1 MQLKV
6 VILLIAIIL
15 MSSGASA
22 LKIDE
27 KIEVDG
33 GGYMHSQTNTEQ
45 SSDLIE
51 GHGAQNY
58 HRSLTSQLGLSSLT
72 SEYSLKSDNIRNN
85 YHRSFSI
92 NKTLTDNIYVADNLP
107 NSAYFPNHYQISMKS
122 PTGLRHTISVYGSAG
137 EGAGNLSSSSRI
149 AFDPAI
155 APPSSLQTSDFALST
170 SYAING
176 NGSLS
181 EAITDLS
188 ISQHPTNIAE
198 TSIVGNFAVNSR
210 LTNSL
215 TLPASEAQS
224 QLAKIDSVTPVSDMP
239 QQNKSSVTIADL
251 ETMLNRGLI
260 TQDDYLYKMEDLLT
274 TGRITADQ
282 YATSLESAFDSG
294 LITLSYADYS
304 ALLQKASSA
313 TLKDLNTLVNK
324 TLVTPEEYLITLKQ
338 MLDDNRI
345 NEVDY
350 LSAISATKAATK
362 ISEIQYPAYK
372 ITTLK
377 EMESKYAESQV
388 IDWTTYSS
396 RLNLMLSL
404 GLINQEDYADQIL
417 KSSNDTISTYWEMI
431 SNCLINKTDFID
443 NLKEMEVEGR
453 INNTRYNEEL
463 GKLRIFDKE
472 CP

>member
-6 VILLIAIIL
+6 VILIAIIL

-27 KIEVDG
+27 KIRVDG
-33 GGYMHSQTNTEQ
+33 GGYMHSQTNTAQ

-85 YHRSFSI
+85 YHCSFYI
-92 NKTLTDNIYVADNLP
+92 NKTLTDNIYAADNLP
-107 NSAYFPNHYQISMKS
+107 NSAYFPNRYQISMKS
-122 PTGLRHTISVYGSAG
+122 PTGLSHIISVYGSTG
-137 EGAGNLSSSSRI
+137 DGAGNLSSRSRI
-149 AFDPAI
+149 AFDPGI
-155 APPSSLQTSDFALST
+155 APPSSLQTSDYALST

-181 EAITDLS
+181 EAITDSS
-188 ISQHPTNIAE
+188 IGKHPTNIAE

-224 QLAKIDSVTPVSDMP
+224 QSAKIDSITPVSDMP

-251 ETMLNRGLI
+251 ETTLNRGLI
-260 TQDDYLYKMEDLLT
+260 TQDDYLNKMEDLHKT
-274 TGRITADQ
+274 RRITADQ
-282 YATSLESAFDSG
+282 YATSLKSAFDSG

-304 ALLQKASSA
+304 SLLQKASSGM
-313 TLKDLNTLVNK
+313 LNDLNALVNK
-324 TLVTPEEYLITLKQ
+324 TLITPEEYLITLKQ

-345 NEVDY
+345 TEVDY

-362 ISEIQYPAYK
+362 ISGIQYPTYK
-372 ITTLK
+372 IVTLN

-396 RLNLMLSL
+396 RLNLMLST
-404 GLINQEDYADQIL
+404 GLINQEDYAGQIL
-417 KSSNDTISTYWEMI
+417 KSSNDTISIYEEMFDKGLI
-431 SNCLINKTDFID
+431 SVTDFKS
-443 NLKEMEVEGR
+443 NLKVMEDEGR
-453 INNTRYNEEL
+453 ISEMRYNQEL
-463 GKLRIFDKE
+463 RKFNFTN
-472 CP
+472 